1 MFLTIALVVTGIISI
16 AYQWQVRH
24 PLTTA
29 DFTLFYRSAAAA
41 PAEMYKP
48 PPGPPRN
55 NMNPPHFQLVMRPLT
70 VFSAETASAIFRGLS
85 IAAAIGCIW
94 WLARNSTERW
104 SLADLGALMAWSPA
118 ALNIS
123 LNQVTWL
130 LWPLL
135 IYAWSSW
142 RKGRWT
148 AGAVAYGIAL
158 SFKPFLGVFLL
169 WMVVTRRLK
178 TAVIAVA
185 VAASCFSL
193 GVLVYGVAV
202 FRNWTKAVG
211 DIVWWRST
219 LNASF
224 QGFMARSLS
233 DPYAE
238 LSEVPRWV
246 TPLALLGGA
255 IILLVTLWK
264 TRQRDIEESWTP
276 LMASALLASP
286 LGWLYYGCWLLPGR
300 RPFRLLFQAPMLWVP
315 VFYVKLPGSYFLA
328 ATYHSRYFWG
338 FALVWFL
345 SLFGVTAQHAAHREQ
360 PVPAES

>member
-1 MFLTIALVVTGIISI
+1 
-16 AYQWQVRH
+16 
-24 PLTTA
+24 
-29 DFTLFYRSAAAA
+29 
-41 PAEMYKP
+41 MYKP

-104 SLADLGALMAWSPA
+104 SLADIGALMAWSPCRA
-118 ALNIS
+118 EYLAQSGHL
-123 LNQVTWL
+123 
-130 LWPLL
+130 
-135 IYAWSSW
+135 A
-142 RKGRWT
+142 
-148 AGAVAYGIAL
+148 
-158 SFKPFLGVFLL
+158 
-169 WMVVTRRLK
+169 
-178 TAVIAVA
+178 A
-185 VAASCFSL
+185 VAAADFMRGRHGARGDGRPARSRTESRSASNRFSAYSSVDGRDPSAEDGGHRRRRR
-193 GVLVYGVAV
+193 GVLFFSRRAGLRRRGVPELDEGGRRHRLVAIDAECV
-202 FRNWTKAVG
+202 V
-211 DIVWWRST
+211 
-219 LNASF
+219 

-264 TRQRDIEESWTP
+264 TRDRDIEESWTP

-300 RPFRLLFQAPMLWVP
+300 RPFRLLFQVPMLWVP

-345 SLFGVTAQHAAHREQ
+345 SLFGVTAQHVAHREQ
-360 PVPAES
+360 PVPAEN